1 MGPLLLFFKDNY
13 LELWSID
20 KNGRL
25 IPVLYQT
32 SNKIPL
38 YFLLNGEEIIMS
50 DYARDSYCSEVK
62 GSYGDFWVNTGNKSL
77 FYTRFHTEYSFDT
90 LLPYALKENILPTIS
105 KSQFHISNFSEFLQQ
120 KITYILYDS
129 FIEEDQRDI
138 INKGFFEIVG
148 FLPNNLTILDF
159 WNLFKTAVN
168 VQEGSYI
175 FLNASLDNIYIH
187 LISKNQPYHISKKII
202 EGKGRDPRVDVL
214 LDFVAE
220 KAIARGSFMK
230 SIEIKKELAREG
242 EILLSLLKNGLV
254 IYTISNNK
262 IGVSPLKLNF
272 HRSEVDGRLNN
283 RQSLN
288 YLQNEFD
295 NFRKNNNASE
305 LKIYLYGEILNQE
318 VFLDFFKSTYANV
331 VTQNNDFDDLFL
343 KHTLNMCLSQVVSDQ
358 NNVSPNV
365 LKHPV
370 SGPSITDTV
379 RSTAPPPLPN
389 GSRPVSAPPLPVP
402 GRPVAPP
409 PIPGA
414 SRPPL
419 PPQTPGNS
427 RPVAQPPIPGV
438 SRPATPPPLP
448 TGTRTPV
455 PPIVPPMNGNKKTT
469 KPSDSSTSKKGAIP
483 PPPPPPPPP
492 RKK

>member
-13 LELWSID
+13 LELWTID

-50 DYARDSYCSEVK
+50 DYARDSYYRDVK
-62 GSYGDFWVNTGNKSL
+62 SSYGDFWVNTGNKSL
-77 FYTRFHTEYSFDT
+77 FYTRFHTEYYFDT

-105 KSQFHISNFSEFLQQ
+105 KNQFNINNFSEFLQQ

-159 WNLFKTAVN
+159 WNLFKTAAN
-168 VQEGSYI
+168 VQGGSYI

-187 LISKNQPYHISKKII
+187 LIGKSQPYHISKKII

-230 SIEIKKELAREG
+230 SVELKKELAREG
-242 EILLSLLKNGLV
+242 EILLDLLKNGLV

-262 IGVSPLKLNF
+262 IGVNPLKLNF

-288 YLQNEFD
+288 YVQNEFD

-305 LKIYLYGEILNQE
+305 LKIYLYGDILNQE
-318 VFLDFFKSTYANV
+318 VFVDFFKSTYANV

-343 KHTLNMCLSQVVSDQ
+343 KHTLNMCLSQV
-358 NNVSPNV
+358 NNYQTKV
-365 LKHPV
+365 LPIAGSNKTIQ
-370 SGPSITDTV
+370 GTEV
-379 RSTAPPPLPN
+379 RAASHPPLPN
-389 GSRPVSAPPLPVP
+389 GSRPVSAPPLPGAV
-402 GRPVAPP
+402 RPATPPIPSTSRPPVPP
-409 PIPGA
+409 PIPGT
-414 SRPPL
+414 SKPPV
-419 PPQTPGNS
+419 P
-427 RPVAQPPIPGV
+427 PPIPGTIRIV
-438 SRPATPPPLP
+438 TPPSVPKQSDVKKVV
-448 TGTRTPV
+448 TPV
-455 PPIVPPMNGNKKTT
+455 TPPLNGYVKTKTDNKKNN
-469 KPSDSSTSKKGAIP
+469 IP
-483 PPPPPPPPP
+483 PPPPPPPK
-492 RKK
+492 RK